1 MSKSE
6 RLLAL
11 LQALR
16 AYRRPVSAERLADEL
31 SVSIRTIYRDVV
43 SLNAQGAT
51 IEGEAGIG
59 YVLRPAS
66 CCRR

>member
-31 SVSIRTIYRDVV
+31 SVSIRTIYRDEPGN
-43 SLNAQGAT
+43 LK
-51 IEGEAGIG
+51 GEAE
-59 YVLRPAS
+59 LAKQLPA
-66 CCRR
+66 

>member
-51 IEGEAGIG
+51 I
-59 YVLRPAS
+59 
-66 CCRR
+66 

>member
-43 SLNAQGAT
+43 SLNAQ
-51 IEGEAGIG
+51 
-59 YVLRPAS
+59 
-66 CCRR
+66 